1 MRENDSYFDITFI
14 YHPSD
19 TDHVERIAAQ
29 LRATGANADLNEGEF
44 GRTADGLKRLKASI
58 LRSYTVAFVMSPD
71 SAESQLCNELLQ
83 YAVGKGKRL
92 ATLILNDDIGVEV
105 HPAIAQNP
113 YVFFREDDEL
123 AARVEE
129 LRAYLTTDD
138 SLKLHTELLTLAE
151 TWRDRGRPPDL
162 LLPPARL
169 EEAREW
175 LATAPARHPKPSAL
189 QLEYVHSSRRQPPRR
204 EWARPWRT
212 ALIIVIALALGAV
225 LVLFL
230 RAVAGWQEGREAG
243 ASTLAAR
250 TQVALTV
257 AGATAAGDSAVG
269 LIDQVAATG
278 AIVRAAVAQDATAEA
293 IKATAE
299 AQATNTAQALAAI
312 RSRQLRATE
321 AAELEQDEVASRLV
335 HAGEDALERGNI
347 ELALALA
354 WEAKDRLD
362 NPRGAHRLLRR
373 AASAVRALTIEDV
386 ALLEIH
392 PAGRVFALAPN
403 SRDQLHIYDGESWAR
418 QHQWSDHEGKLTAL
432 VYSPAGEHLISAADD
447 GEIVIRDGSTGAVA
461 QRLSGQAGAVTAL
474 ALGPAGDKLVSAAS
488 DPLLVAWDIS
498 SGEELAAYTTGDEGD
513 LEIRDLALSADGERV
528 IGWYEQDGFTM
539 MAQWSADSLELLS
552 ADSDGRVYHGTDG
565 RGRIGYS
572 GGSSL
577 PAYPG
582 DRNTGDLILWD
593 LGSGEQ
599 RTRLTDGFNWSF
611 LSGES
616 LAAGTDD
623 LRFFAFYEDIALVV
637 VNNSETG
644 QRANLVD
651 VAGGGLLRRF
661 ESEIASIVTTAAFLD
676 AETIL
681 SATSDNRVLLWSS
694 SDGRL
699 IREIGAA
706 PHRIV
711 DLQVNLSARLAI
723 ATTDAGASH
732 LWQIK
737 DASGEP
743 LLKLAGALPGT
754 TISPSGA
761 NVLLVEQASISLRE
775 VESGDNLVQ
784 LPTTLVS
791 AAGDRFAAYAD
802 EGLHVYDME
811 TGAAVRSWD
820 WEAGPITDLQLAPAG
835 DLLLIHSENDELWL
849 ARDDVDAPLLLGEDM
864 ARPALVRFAPSG
876 DWVLTLIDELALLWH
891 TELGLASSA
900 YPLGAGARDDVQAA
914 FSAEGERVIFYLQLE
929 DGLGGLTKVNLADNS
944 VQRETFVNVQLAALS
959 GFGERLSLAYRDG
972 RVHVLSTDSAAV
984 IHQLRA
990 DVSDLRK
997 LHYLPES
1004 ATLATAAGPALILWD
1019 AEAGVVDQRL
1029 AVENPIV
1036 DFRFNRD
1043 GKRVLTADE
1052 SGAFG
1057 LWQLE
1062 SAPELLARIAAERRP
1077 RELTCGERE
1086 RYLVAPLCE

>member
-14 YHPSD
+14 YHPAD
-19 TDHVERIAAQ
+19 ADQVERIAAQ
-29 LRATGANADLNEGEF
+29 LRATGVKADLNEGEF
-44 GRTADGLKRLKASI
+44 GRTADGLNQLKASI

-83 YAVGKGKRL
+83 YAVGKNKRL

-113 YVFFREDDEL
+113 YVFFREDDDL
-123 AARVEE
+123 AARIDE

-138 SLKLHTELLTLAE
+138 SLKLHTELLALAE
-151 TWRDRGRPPDL
+151 TWRDRGRPTDL

-204 EWARPWRT
+204 EWARPWRA
-212 ALIIVIALALGAV
+212 ALIIVMALALGAV

-230 RAVAGWQEGREAG
+230 RAVAGWQEGRVAS

-250 TQVALTV
+250 TQLASTV
-257 AGATAAGDSAVG
+257 AGATVAGDSAVG

-278 AIVRAAVAQDATAEA
+278 AIVRAAVSQDATAEA
-293 IKATAE
+293 IQATAE
-299 AQATNTAQALAAI
+299 AQITSTALALAAI

-321 AAELEQDEVASRLV
+321 VAELEKDEVTSRLV
-335 HAGEDALERGNI
+335 QAGADALERGDV

-362 NPRGAHRLLRR
+362 NPKGAHRLLRR
-373 AASAVRALTIEDV
+373 AASTGRALTIEDV
-386 ALLEIH
+386 ALLKTH
-392 PAGRVFALAPN
+392 PAGRVFALAPS

-418 QHQWSDHEGKLTAL
+418 QQQWSDHEGQLTAL

-447 GEIVIRDGSTGAVA
+447 GEIVIRDGLTGAVA
-461 QRLSGQAGAVTAL
+461 QRLSGQAGAITAL
-474 ALGPAGDKLVSAAS
+474 AMGPAGDKLVSAGG
-488 DPLLVAWDIS
+488 DPLLIAWDIS
-498 SGEELAAYTTGDEGD
+498 SGEELAAYATGEEGD

-528 IGWYEQDGFTM
+528 IGWYEQDGITL
-539 MAQWSADSLELLS
+539 MAQWSADTLELLS

-565 RGRIGYS
+565 SGGMGYS

-582 DRNTGDLILWD
+582 DSNTGDLILWD

-611 LSGES
+611 LSGAS

-623 LRFFAFYEDIALVV
+623 LLFVAFYEDIALVV
-637 VNNSETG
+637 VDNSETG

-651 VAGGGLLRRF
+651 VAGGGLLRIF

-681 SATSDNRVLLWSS
+681 SATNDNRVLLWSS

-711 DLQVNLSARLAI
+711 DLQANLGARLAI

-737 DASGEP
+737 DGPGEP
-743 LLKLAGALPGT
+743 LLKFAGALPGT

-761 NVLLVEQASISLRE
+761 NIFLVEEESISLRE
-775 VESGDNLVQ
+775 VDSGDSLVQ
-784 LPTTLVS
+784 LPATLVS

-802 EGLHVYDME
+802 EGLRVYDME
-811 TGAAVRSWD
+811 TGAEVHSWD
-820 WEAGPITDLQLAPAG
+820 WEAGPIADLYLAPAS
-835 DLLLIHSENDELWL
+835 DLLLIYSESNALWL
-849 ARDDVDAPLLLGEDM
+849 ARDNADAPLRLGEDM
-864 ARPALVRFAPSG
+864 ARPALVRFAPAG
-876 DWVLTLIDELALLWH
+876 DWVLTLIDELALLWD
-891 TELGLASSA
+891 TELGLASAA
-900 YPLGAGARDDVQAA
+900 YPLGAGASVDAQAA
-914 FSAEGERVIFYLQLE
+914 FSAEGDSVIFFVQLE

-944 VQRETFVNVQLAALS
+944 VQRETFVNAQLAALS
-959 GFGERLSLAYRDG
+959 ATGERLSLAYRDG
-972 RVHVLSTDSAAV
+972 RVHILSTDNGV
-984 IHQLRA
+984 IIHQLRA
-990 DVSDLRK
+990 DASDLRK
-997 LHYLPES
+997 LLYLPES
-1004 ATLATAAGPALILWD
+1004 ATLVTAAGSELTIWD

-1029 AVENPIV
+1029 ALQNPIV
-1036 DFRFNRD
+1036 DFSFNRD
-1043 GKRVLTADE
+1043 GKRILTTDE
-1052 SGAFG
+1052 SGVYW

-1062 SAPELLARIAAERRP
+1062 SADELLARVARERRP
-1077 RELTCGERE
+1077 RELTCAERE